1 MKKKY
6 VAPEM
11 ETVKITVQ
19 DVILSSILESS
30 IPEVIGGDDG
40 GEGSELDLDL

>member
-11 ETVKITVQ
+11 ETVKIAIHEA
-19 DVILSSILESS
+19 ILSSILESS
-30 IPEVIGGDDG
+30 IPEVIGGDDN
-40 GEGSELDLDL
+40 GEGSELDIGL